1 MVLLIT
7 LIKFQMKNNTLIFII
22 SLTITLGM
30 SKMHAQEVP
39 DFINPDDL
47 KDIDCKCLE
56 KEVKY
61 SKNEQKYI
69 DILWEESLKYL
80 EAYAVALTTSPEGSK
95 CINSDEATYETVDGF
110 KKMCVMDRRDMQ
122 LLVKHIYQIIHNP
135 NQAKKC
141 FAARENVDWIYSP
154 GGELESKSEVAQW
167 LKRTTFKEFFNTK
180 VTDPEVK
187 AYGNSFTENFYKMV
201 TGDAVKTPINFPYDV
216 SARSL
221 PNLWASVG
229 WFPMYAEESERN
241 KRNFKNT
248 RAGYAYAEILGHWGL
263 LRIDEI
269 NGEKVGAEVGMTVQ
283 AVNTLYPYHNHAISE
298 LYYTMRQPA
307 CVDEFKTFAVRD
319 NHTRVETISETKDE
333 RVIQFD
339 AGAPNEFAMW
349 ASSSYDRDPLVYFH
363 ENTIHA
369 FEIDGN
375 CESNPAETA
384 LVTVWARS
392 DANERS
398 NDYGSTKL
406 CECADEPNTPAVR
419 GKKIQ
424 CQLTKLKY

>member
-1 MVLLIT
+1 MFTKGLKLVLVLAGI
-7 LIKFQMKNNTLIFII
+7 LF
-22 SLTITLGM
+22 SSTIY
-30 SKMHAQEVP
+30 AQKVP

-61 SKNEQKYI
+61 NKEEQKYI

-80 EAYAVALTTSPEGSK
+80 EAYVTALTTSPEGSN
-95 CINSDEATYETVDGF
+95 CLQSDVATFETVDGF

-122 LLVKHIYQIIHNP
+122 LLVKHIYQILHNP
-135 NQAKKC
+135 DAAKKC
-141 FAARENVDWIYSP
+141 FAAREDVDWIYSP
-154 GGELESKSEVAQW
+154 GGEMEARSEVAQW
-167 LKRTTFKEFFNTK
+167 LKRTTFEEFFETK
-180 VTDPEVK
+180 VTDEEVR
-187 AYGNSFTENFYKMV
+187 AYGKAFTDNFYKMV
-201 TGDAVKTPINFPYDV
+201 TDESVKTPPSFPYDI

-229 WFPMYAEESERN
+229 WFPMYAEDSERN
-241 KRNFKNT
+241 KRNFMNV
-248 RAGYAYAEILGHWGL
+248 RGGYAYGEILGHWGL

-269 NGEKVGAEVGMTVQ
+269 NGEKVGAEVGMVVQ

-298 LYYTMRQPA
+298 LYYTMREPS
-307 CVDEFKTFAVRD
+307 CVDQFKTFAVRE
-319 NHTRVETISETKDE
+319 NNQHVVTVSENADE

-339 AGAPNEFAMW
+339 AGMPNEFTMW
-349 ASSSYDRDPLVYFH
+349 ASSSFDRDALVYFH

-369 FEIDGN
+369 FEVDGD
-375 CESNPAETA
+375 CEENPVESA
-384 LVTVWARS
+384 LVTIWARS
-392 DANERS
+392 DAHEKA
-398 NDYGSTKL
+398 NDYGTTRL
-406 CECADEPNTPAVR
+406 CECADQPNTPAVR

>member
-1 MVLLIT
+1 MTTHLFKYILSA
-7 LIKFQMKNNTLIFII
+7 LCIFVVGI
-22 SLTITLGM
+22 SY
-30 SKMHAQEVP
+30 AQDIP

-61 SKNEQKYI
+61 NKKEQKYI

-80 EAYAVALTTSPEGSK
+80 EAYVVALTTSPEGSN

-122 LLVKHIYQIIHNP
+122 LLVKHIYQILHNP
-135 NQAKKC
+135 DEAKKC
-141 FAARENVDWIYSP
+141 FAAREDVDWIYSP
-154 GGELESKSEVAQW
+154 GGELEAKSEVAQW
-167 LKRTTFKEFFNTK
+167 LKRTTFEEFFDTK
-180 VTDPEVK
+180 VTNIEVK
-187 AYGNSFTENFYKMV
+187 AYGKEFTKNFYEMV
-201 TGDAVKTPINFPYDV
+201 TGEAVKTPPNFPYDV

-229 WFPMYAEESERN
+229 WFPMYAEDSERN
-241 KRNFKNT
+241 KRNFINV
-248 RAGYAYAEILGHWGL
+248 RGGYAYAEILGHWGL

-269 NGEKVGAEVGMTVQ
+269 NGEKVGAEVGMVVQ
-283 AVNTLYPYHNHAISE
+283 SVNTLYPYHNHAISE
-298 LYYTMRQPA
+298 LYYTMREPA
-307 CVDEFKTFAVRD
+307 CVNQFRTFAVRE
-319 NHTRVETISETKDE
+319 NNQHVVTVSESADE

-339 AGAPNEFAMW
+339 AGAPNEHAMW
-349 ASSSYDRDPLVYFH
+349 ASSSYDREPLVYFH

-369 FEIDGN
+369 FEVDGD
-375 CESNPAETA
+375 CESNPAENA
-384 LVTVWARS
+384 LVTVWVRS
-392 DANERS
+392 DAHERA
-398 NDYGSTKL
+398 NDYGTTKL
-406 CECADEPNTPAVR
+406 CECADELNTPAVR

>member
-1 MVLLIT
+1 
-7 LIKFQMKNNTLIFII
+7 MKNNTFKFIMTMTMTLCI
-22 SLTITLGM
+22 SMIY
-30 SKMHAQEVP
+30 AQQIP

-47 KDIDCKCLE
+47 KGIDCKCLE
-56 KEVKY
+56 KKVNY
-61 SKNEQKYI
+61 PNNEQKYI

-80 EAYAVALTTSPEGSK
+80 EAYAIALTTSPKGSS

-135 NQAKKC
+135 DEAKKC

-154 GGELESKSEVAQW
+154 GGELEARSEVAKW
-167 LKRTTFKEFFNTK
+167 LKRTTFKEFFDTK

-187 AYGNSFTENFYKMV
+187 AYGKSFTNNFYKML
-201 TGDAVKTPINFPYDV
+201 TDSTVKTPSNFPYDV

-241 KRNFKNT
+241 QRNFKNT

-269 NGEKVGAEVGMTVQ
+269 NGEKVGAEIGMTVQ

-307 CVDEFKTFAVRD
+307 CVDQFKTFAVRE
-319 NHTRVETISETKDE
+319 NHARVETVSETSDE
-333 RVIQFD
+333 RVVQFD
-339 AGAPNEFAMW
+339 AGAPNEHAMW
-349 ASSSYDRDPLVYFH
+349 SSSSFDRDPLVYFH

-369 FEIDGN
+369 FEIEGN
-375 CESNPAETA
+375 CESKPVESA
-384 LVTVWARS
+384 LVSIWARS
-392 DANERS
+392 DAHEKS

-406 CECADEPNTPAVR
+406 CESAEQLNTPAVR

>member
-1 MVLLIT
+1 MISNTIKSLIT
-7 LIKFQMKNNTLIFII
+7 LTTAVLINV
-22 SLTITLGM
+22 SY
-30 SKMHAQEVP
+30 AQDIP
-39 DFINPDDL
+39 DFINPEDL
-47 KDIDCKCLE
+47 KDVECKCLE
-56 KEVKY
+56 KKVKY
-61 SKNEQKYI
+61 SKQEQKYI

-80 EAYAVALTTSPEGSK
+80 EAYAVALTTAPEGSK

-122 LLVKHIYQIIHNP
+122 LLVKHIYQILANP
-135 NQAKKC
+135 DEAKKC
-141 FAARENVDWIYSP
+141 FAAREDVDWIYSP
-154 GGELESKSEVAQW
+154 GGELEARSEVAQW
-167 LKRTTFKEFFNTK
+167 LKRTTFKQFFDTK

-187 AYGNSFTENFYKMV
+187 AYGKSFTDNFFKMV
-201 TGDAVKTPINFPYDV
+201 TSDDVKTPPNFPYDV

-241 KRNFKNT
+241 KRNFDNV
-248 RAGYAYAEILGHWGL
+248 RGGYAYAEILGHWGL

-269 NGEKVGAEVGMTVQ
+269 NGVKVGAEVGMVVQ
-283 AVNTLYPYHNHAISE
+283 SVNTLYPYHNHAISE

-307 CVDEFKTFAVRD
+307 CVNQFKTFAVRD
-319 NHTRVETISETKDE
+319 NNEHVITVSESSNE

-339 AGAPNEFAMW
+339 AGAPNEHAMW
-349 ASSSYDRDPLVYFH
+349 ASSAYDREPLVYFH

-369 FEIDGN
+369 FEVDGD
-375 CESNPAETA
+375 CESNPEESA

-392 DANERS
+392 DANERA
-398 NDYGSTKL
+398 NDYGTTKL

-424 CQLTKLKY
+424 CQLTKLKF

>member
-1 MVLLIT
+1 MKFFKT
-7 LIKFQMKNNTLIFII
+7 LFSVAIVCLMNVSF
-22 SLTITLGM
+22 G
-30 SKMHAQEVP
+30 QEIP
-39 DFINPDDL
+39 DFINPEDL
-47 KDIDCKCLE
+47 KYVDCKCLE

-61 SKNEQKYI
+61 SKKEQKYI
-69 DILWEESLKYL
+69 DILWEESLRYL
-80 EAYAVALTTSPEGSK
+80 KAYAIALTTSPEGGK

-122 LLVKHIYQIIHNP
+122 LLVKHIYQIIYNP
-135 NQAKKC
+135 DEAKKC

-154 GGELESKSEVAQW
+154 GGELEEKSEVAQW
-167 LKRTTFKEFFNTK
+167 LKRMTFEEFFDTK

-187 AYGNSFTENFYKMV
+187 AYAKSFTDNFYKMV
-201 TGDAVKTPINFPYDV
+201 TDDVVVTPPNFPYDV

-241 KRNFKNT
+241 KRNFDNV
-248 RAGYAYAEILGHWGL
+248 RGGYAYGEILGHWGL

-283 AVNTLYPYHNHAISE
+283 SVNTLYPYHNHAISE
-298 LYYTMRQPA
+298 LYYTMRKPA
-307 CVDEFKTFAVRD
+307 CVDQFKTFAVRE
-319 NHTRVETISETKDE
+319 NNERVTTVSETQDE

-339 AGAPNEFAMW
+339 AGAPNEHTMW
-349 ASSSYDRDPLVYFH
+349 TSSSFDRDPLVYFH

-369 FEIDGN
+369 FEIDGD
-375 CESNPAETA
+375 CESTPAENA

-392 DANERS
+392 DAHERP
-398 NDYGSTKL
+398 NDYGTTRL
-406 CECADEPNTPAVR
+406 CECADAPNTPAVR

-424 CQLTKLKY
+424 CQLTKLKF

>member
-1 MVLLIT
+1 MDTKGLKLVLVLAGICCSS
-7 LIKFQMKNNTLIFII
+7 IFY
-22 SLTITLGM
+22 
-30 SKMHAQEVP
+30 AQKVP
-39 DFINPDDL
+39 DFIAPEDL

-61 SKNEQKYI
+61 SKEEQKYI

-80 EAYAVALTTSPEGSK
+80 EAYVTALTTSPEGSN
-95 CINSDEATYETVDGF
+95 CLQSDVATYETVDGF

-122 LLVKHIYQIIHNP
+122 LLVKHIYQILHNP
-135 NQAKKC
+135 DEAKKC
-141 FAARENVDWIYSP
+141 FAAREEVDWIYSP
-154 GGELESKSEVAQW
+154 GGELEAKSEVAQW
-167 LKRTTFKEFFNTK
+167 LKRTTFEEFFDTK
-180 VTDPEVK
+180 VTNEEVK
-187 AYGNSFTENFYKMV
+187 AYGKAFTDNFYKMV
-201 TGDAVKTPINFPYDV
+201 TDEAVQTPPNFPYDI

-241 KRNFKNT
+241 KRNFMNV
-248 RAGYAYAEILGHWGL
+248 RGGYAYAEILGHWGL

-269 NGEKVGAEVGMTVQ
+269 NGEKVGAEVGMVVQ

-298 LYYTMRQPA
+298 LYYTMREPA
-307 CVDEFKTFAVRD
+307 CVNQFLTFAVRES
-319 NHTRVETISETKDE
+319 NHHVVTVSEDQEE

-339 AGAPNEFAMW
+339 AGMPNEHTMW
-349 ASSSYDRDPLVYFH
+349 ASSANDREPLVYFH

-369 FEIDGN
+369 FEVDGD
-375 CESNPAETA
+375 CEENPAESA
-384 LVTVWARS
+384 LVTIWARS
-392 DANERS
+392 DAHQKW
-398 NDYGSTKL
+398 NDYGTTRL